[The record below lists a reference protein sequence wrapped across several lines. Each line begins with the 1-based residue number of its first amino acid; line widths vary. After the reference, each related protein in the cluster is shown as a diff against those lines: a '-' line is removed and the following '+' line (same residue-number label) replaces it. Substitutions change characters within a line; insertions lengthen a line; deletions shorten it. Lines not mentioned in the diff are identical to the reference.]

1 MVTHEQYIA
10 QIAALACQHLQP
22 KERELIAQIKLVY
35 GAGISGLRGVTYYN
49 RWGDG
54 NGHTAPFVEVCA
66 FGQESAVQIAGTTIH
81 ELGHVLEHGA
91 GHSSVWKSAC
101 ERLGLRRVMA
111 AGTAYKWSMFEPSL
125 RVAIT
130 SLTPP
135 DDGEPVV
142 DLITPLGIGAVL
154 PYGSAIKPC
163 GAGTGTR
170 GGKSR
175 GKGSGSRS
183 RLYHCDCEPPV
194 KLRAATDDLQCTCDL
209 CEGSFTLASMR
220 V

>member
-10 QIAALACQHLQP
+10 QIAALACQHLAP
-22 KERELIAQIKLVY
+22 KERELTDAIKLVY
-35 GAGISGLRGVTYYN
+35 GAGASGLRGVTYYN
-49 RWGDG
+49 RWEPSN
-54 NGHTAPFVEVCA
+54 NGGISAPFVEICA
-66 FGQESAVQIAGTTIH
+66 FGQSSALQIAGTTIH
-81 ELGHVLEHGA
+81 ELGHVLEYGA
-91 GHSSVWKSAC
+91 GHNTVWKAAC

-130 SLTPP
+130 SLAPP

-142 DLITPLGIGAVL
+142 DLMATMNPLGAFFGATL
-154 PYGSAIKPC
+154 KPC

-170 GGKSR
+170 GGTSR

-183 RLYHCDCEPPV
+183 RLYHCECVPPV
-194 KLRAATDDLQCTCDL
+194 KLRAAST
-209 CEGSFTLASMR
+209 TLACHCDHCAGPFAL